1 MTSDF
6 PKPAVKPEFSDR
18 TMTLNLIL
26 KGAGGIS
33 LRSCEVIG
41 RGFRHRT
48 SFQQVSAIDDVLVE
62 DLAQAIRECL
72 ASLQDGTRVLS
83 LPDFLVE
90 LPGLAL
96 AGAHVMIM
104 EIKDGMRNAIFR
116 FKEFL
121 GSVDNAFR
129 DEMGFHEPF
138 ANHAERLA
146 INVLA
151 DICLPLLNL
160 SRQLDFAPAGMRVG
174 IPFEL
179 RDRVQEFEFQTE
191 LLKRFIFNAGLGH
204 ERASQ
209 AYLQT
214 GPAVFSLDWQDQP
227 PRQ

>member
-6 PKPAVKPEFSDR
+6 PTPAVKPEFSDR

-72 ASLQDGTRVLS
+72 ASLPDGTRVLS

-96 AGAHVMIM
+96 SGAHVMIM
-104 EIKDGMRNAIFR
+104 EIKATLKKPRPRVTTTIGATAII
-116 FKEFL
+116 
-121 GSVDNAFR
+121 GTV
-129 DEMGFHEPF
+129 
-138 ANHAERLA
+138 
-146 INVLA
+146 
-151 DICLPLLNL
+151 C
-160 SRQLDFAPAGMRVG
+160 SRTA
-174 IPFEL
+174 
-179 RDRVQEFEFQTE
+179 
-191 LLKRFIFNAGLGH
+191 
-204 ERASQ
+204 
-209 AYLQT
+209 
-214 GPAVFSLDWQDQP
+214 
-227 PRQ
+227 